1 MAYWQKE
8 IRSLMG
14 KAIHRYGLI
23 QEGDRILVGVSGG
36 KDSLTLLHLLYERS
50 KRVPIHYE
58 LMPVYIDLGFD
69 HSTAPSPALESRAKG
84 ALMVNP
90 EPSTRVPRLSP
101 SRASGSSDSP
111 KSQAEGQAQAFR
123 LESRRVDS
131 RRADILRN
139 FFETK
144 RLPHHIEFTDIGRKA
159 NSAENREN
167 PCFLCSWERR
177 KRLFHLAHRFKCNKI
192 ALGHHQDDIIETLLL
207 NIFYSAEISTMLPL
221 QTLFKGKITL
231 IRPLALLEEKKI
243 ERFARE
249 MKLPFGSSG
258 CPSSGKT
265 KRKVVKDLIE
275 TLSKKDRRVKGN
287 IFRSLSNI
295 KLDYL
300 LWKK

>member
-1 MAYWQKE
+1 MAYWEKE

-23 QEGDRILVGVSGG
+23 QDGDRILVGVSGG
-36 KDSLTLLHLLYERS
+36 KDSLSLLHLLHERS

-58 LMPVYIDLGFD
+58 LLPVYIDLGFD
-69 HSTAPSPALESRAKG
+69 SG
-84 ALMVNP
+84 
-90 EPSTRVPRLSP
+90 RV
-101 SRASGSSDSP
+101 
-111 KSQAEGQAQAFR
+111 E
-123 LESRRVDS
+123 
-131 RRADILRN
+131 ILKH

-144 RLPHHIEFTDIGRKA
+144 GLPYHVEFTDIGVKA

-177 KRLFHLAHRFKCNKI
+177 KSLFRLAHRFKCNKI
-192 ALGHHQDDIIETLLL
+192 ALGHHQDDIVETLLL

-231 IRPLALLEEKKI
+231 IRPFALLEEKKI

-249 MKLPFGSSG
+249 TGLPFGPSG

-265 KRKVVKDLIE
+265 KRKAVKDLIE
-275 TLSKKDRRVKGN
+275 MLSKKDRRVKGN
-287 IFRSLSNI
+287 IFRALSNI
-295 KLDYL
+295 KLDYTL
-300 LWKK
+300 SKK